1 MRSPWDAMR
10 VLARSPLGRP
20 WRSVVGVFAIHAA
33 VSGSLGPR
41 LPAIKEQAGLSV
53 SGLGVAL
60 VGFAVGLFVGTRLAN
75 LPLQR
80 HGNRAVLRVGTPLF
94 AVSLIGSAA
103 AHSLV
108 TLTIALVVLGT
119 WAGLLDV
126 AMNANAV
133 AVERGAGRPIMSG
146 IHGVWSAGLL
156 VASGA
161 AVLAAAID
169 ASPLE
174 QFTVVGLALAVS
186 SIPLTRGLLDERIG
200 GAETHRPRRTIRSGP
215 WSEVFSL
222 GVIGFCSFLAEGAMN
237 DWSAVY
243 LNGTLAANSAVAAL
257 GVTGFA
263 LGMTVSRFV
272 ADGLSVRFGPVSVVR
287 TGGLAA
293 AVGLAFGLLIPAPA
307 AGIAGFTILG
317 AALAPVVPTVFSAAG
332 NLGGGASA
340 LGWVV
345 TISYVGG
352 ILGPALLGFVARQTG
367 LRTALAI
374 PVGLA
379 VVIAA
384 LAGTVGSAQS
394 LNSGAKA
401 APSHAG

>member
-1 MRSPWDAMR
+1 VR

-41 LPAIKEQAGLSV
+41 LPAIKEQAGLSI

-60 VGFAVGLFVGTRLAN
+60 VGFAVGLFLGTRLASR
-75 LPLQR
+75 PLR
-80 HGNRAVLRVGTPLF
+80 RYGSRAVLRVGTPLF
-94 AVSLIGSAA
+94 ALSLIGSATA
-103 AHSLV
+103 RSLV
-108 TLTIALVVLGT
+108 TLTTALLVLGA

-133 AVERGAGRPIMSG
+133 AVERRAGRPIMSG

-156 VASGA
+156 GASGA
-161 AVLAAAID
+161 AVLAAAIE
-169 ASPLE
+169 ASPL
-174 QFTVVGLALAVS
+174 QHFIVVGLASAVA
-186 SIPLTRGLLDERIG
+186 SIPLLGGLLDERLG
-200 GAETHRPRRTIRSGP
+200 GAETPRPRKAIRAGSWP
-215 WSEVFSL
+215 EVLFL

-257 GVTGFA
+257 GFAGFA
-263 LGMTVSRFV
+263 LGMTISRFV

-287 TGGLAA
+287 AGGVAA
-293 AVGLAFGLLIPAPA
+293 AVGLTFGLLIPVPA

-332 NLGGGASA
+332 HLGDGASA
-340 LGWVV
+340 LGWAV
-345 TISYVGG
+345 TISYIGG
-352 ILGPALLGFVARQTG
+352 ILGPALIGIIARLTD
-367 LRTALAI
+367 LRAALAI
-374 PVGLA
+374 PAALA

-384 LAGTVGSAQS
+384 LAGKTVTAQS